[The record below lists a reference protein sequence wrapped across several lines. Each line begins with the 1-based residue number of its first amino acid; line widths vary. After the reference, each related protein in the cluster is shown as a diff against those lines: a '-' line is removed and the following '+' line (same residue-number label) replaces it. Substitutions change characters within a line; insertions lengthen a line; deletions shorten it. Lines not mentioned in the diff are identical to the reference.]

1 MEWSRLQV
9 SQTLVKIPPA
19 STWISEVHRRKQK
32 QQRSGLGAFGVLA
45 RAPGD
50 AVSDHG
56 TRDPFAAGAIQ
67 RWRVIF
73 PPLLPSATRRSPSGR
88 KAVCSRGPSRVNLAT
103 RLICGLPTS
112 QSSAVWSWPTGV
124 HPVRTKAPLHR
135 RNAARRRRSSAW
147 SWYSK
152 APLATLRGACRGPTA
167 SVGEVRSKAMTR
179 QGIPV
184 LNSRCRRSE
193 RHS

>member
-19 STWISEVHRRKQK
+19 STWISRGSQK
-32 QQRSGLGAFGVLA
+32 KAKAAKIGPWRVWRLGASTRRCGF
-45 RAPGD
+45 
-50 AVSDHG
+50 DHG
-56 TRDPFAAGAIQ
+56 TRDPFAPGAIQ

-152 APLATLRGACRGPTA
+152 APLATLRGACRAQPRVWA
-167 SVGEVRSKAMTR
+167 KFDRK
-179 QGIPV
+179 Q
-184 LNSRCRRSE
+184 
-193 RHS
+193 